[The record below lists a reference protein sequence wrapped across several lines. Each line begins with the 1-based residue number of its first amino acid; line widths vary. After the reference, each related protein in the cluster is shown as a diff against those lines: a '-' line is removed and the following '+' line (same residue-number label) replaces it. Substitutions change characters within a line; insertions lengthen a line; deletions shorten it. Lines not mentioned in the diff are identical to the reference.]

1 MQAMSDLT
9 DAPQAEGDPEESAGA
24 EPGGA
29 VGAEPV
35 EAASVESDESLVPS
49 ESREAAADPKTTAR
63 GVAIEPRILLMA
75 LGVIAGA
82 AGFVGFFLDFFTRGN
97 TSLSAAS
104 SGWFDLIP
112 VFIGLSVIGL
122 FIPRFGFVF
131 SGLSLISLGI
141 VFGLRGIFS
150 GAAPSALASQ
160 VGYGIGFWMIAFGA
174 GVLAIIWLLILAL
187 ALSPRAA
194 ADGA

>member
-1 MQAMSDLT
+1 MSDLT
-9 DAPQAEGDPEESAGA
+9 DGHQAEGDPEEAAGD
-24 EPGGA
+24 EPG
-29 VGAEPV
+29 
-35 EAASVESDESLVPS
+35 EAARVESDESRVPS
-49 ESREAAADPKTTAR
+49 ESREAVENPKTSAK
-63 GVAIEPRILLMA
+63 GPAIEPRIPLMA
-75 LGVIAGA
+75 FGVLAGA

-112 VFIGLSVIGL
+112 IFIGLSVIGL

-150 GAAPSALASQ
+150 GGALSQ
-160 VGYGIGFWMIAFGA
+160 VGFGIGFWMIAIGA